1 MKIARVGVFVNRREL
16 EDRWKRNENFFPL
29 YIEEIFRHAGIPFE
43 FVNEPVGKE
52 ARERWDV
59 MIVLGD
65 LSQGAELDGV
75 REYVRAGGHL
85 ISYGGLTGLVDE
97 LEMNIVRMKAG
108 YAALEPEDQ
117 PLRFVQAELWK
128 QRAISGCRIEGYGN
142 IREQPNEDTLGP
154 ALVSFAYGKGR
165 IDRWA
170 VNIPT
175 TVVALQQGQHPVYQD
190 GKPAPDGTAAI
201 DEGILKADD
210 GMVLDWQWDR
220 IVDGRG
226 MPYFPYP
233 FADWWREALVRHVLQ
248 LVTEH
253 GKTLPFVDYWPDGVE
268 AIAMISHDSDLNREE
283 DAETTLGMLDELQ
296 IKSTWCMLEPGYS
309 QDMMSKIQAK
319 EHELALHYNALEM
332 EGKTWDA
339 VDFARQA
346 RWLMGVGGVS
356 EIVSNKNHYTCFEG
370 WDDLFIWCEDNDI
383 LSDQTRGPSK
393 IGNIGFLFG
402 TSRPYLPIS
411 WFHHRNR
418 LLNVLEIG
426 FLTQDIGHPD
436 RADFSVIEPLLNQ
449 VKRVRGVAHFLFHQ
463 VCLNMYEGVR
473 EGMRKL
479 VHDARSSGFVFWTGK
494 QINDWERARR
504 SVKLSILNGAG
515 CLRLES
521 DNRIESLVLW
531 VPLTKQEKEQDCTR
545 MDLDEEVRLV
555 MGVACRKVAIGEW
568 TGAVDVDISGQEVNT
583 SRQ

>member
-1 MKIARVGVFVNRREL
+1 MKMQIARVGVFVNRREL
-16 EDRWKRNENFFPL
+16 EDRWTRNENFFPL

-43 FVNEPVGKE
+43 FVNEPLGI
-52 ARERWDV
+52 AAHDRWDV
-59 MIVLGD
+59 IIILQD
-65 LSQGAELDGV
+65 LSKGSDLDGI
-75 REYVRAGGHL
+75 REYVRAGGHA
-85 ISYGGLTGLVDE
+85 ISYGGLTE
-97 LEMNIVRMKAG
+97 LASELKMDVVRIKSG
-108 YAALEPEDQ
+108 YAALEPESL
-117 PLRFVQAELWK
+117 PLRSVQAEVWK
-128 QRAISGCRIEGYGN
+128 QRSADGCAIEEYGI
-142 IREQPNEDTLGP
+142 IREQPDAAPLGP
-154 ALVSFAYGKGR
+154 ALVSFVYGKGR

-210 GMVLDWQWDR
+210 GMALDWEWDR
-220 IVDGRG
+220 IADGRG

-233 FADWWREALVRHVLQ
+233 YADWWREVLIRHVLQ
-248 LVTEH
+248 QVTKR
-253 GKTLPFVDYWPDGVE
+253 GKTLPFVDYWPDSVE

-283 DAETTLGMLDELQ
+283 DAETTLQMLDELQ

-309 QDMMSKIQAK
+309 PEMMRKIQVK

-346 RWLMGVGGVS
+346 GWLKRVEGVS

-370 WDDLFIWCEDNDI
+370 WDDLFIWCERSNI

-393 IGNIGFLFG
+393 VGNIGFLFG

-418 LLNVLEIG
+418 LLNVLEVG

-436 RADFSVIEPLLNQ
+436 RADFSVIEPLLKQ

-463 VCLNMYEGVR
+463 LCLNMYEGVR
-473 EGMRKL
+473 EGMRKPL
-479 VHDARSSGFVFWTGK
+479 D
-494 QINDWERARR
+494 RA
-504 SVKLSILNGAG
+504 S
-515 CLRLES
+515 
-521 DNRIESLVLW
+521 
-531 VPLTKQEKEQDCTR
+531 
-545 MDLDEEVRLV
+545 
-555 MGVACRKVAIGEW
+555 
-568 TGAVDVDISGQEVNT
+568 
-583 SRQ
+583 